1 MNEEVIRQFHGLAY
15 WSLSVACYVCSSGKP
30 FLTAPI
36 GVNDF
41 FLGVPGTFFH
51 LLFCLLSENSS
62 RATWPSNGSHLSCP
76 LVDDLLEDRAAFLC
90 LLIPS
95 SASSG
100 VLETSQ
106 GFHKCLLHWIHWVC
120 IAGPLFRDWYLM
132 GFPQSEAVDHV
143 PGGSVALFPTLLPCV
158 CPWGFLGNIV
168 LQEASILEAVCTAS
182 KAALTWPC
190 RGTSGRI
197 YNTDSVICLAA
208 FLHWFSWTLLQ
219 LTLFLPNV
227 TH

>member
-120 IAGPLFRDWYLM
+120 IARSSLPRLVFNGIPTEWGSGPCAWWFSRFVSY
-132 GFPQSEAVDHV
+132 PV
-143 PGGSVALFPTLLPCV
+143 
-158 CPWGFLGNIV
+158 
-168 LQEASILEAVCTAS
+168 AVCVPVRVFREYCAT
-182 KAALTWPC
+182 
-190 RGTSGRI
+190 GG
-197 YNTDSVICLAA
+197 
-208 FLHWFSWTLLQ
+208 
-219 LTLFLPNV
+219 
-227 TH
+227 